1 MKKLLFVFSFF
12 LMAGMTLTAQTTAK
26 KSCSKS
32 CAKTCTK
39 STAKASASTTAGTQV
54 ASQMT
59 EAEIAAEGIE
69 DIKVKECSVSGSKS
83 FYQKSVC
90 AASGNVSWD
99 QVEYCTKSKKFTK
112 VAAASME
119 RDVETGE
126 KVEATAAKKSCS
138 KTCTKTCSKKKAS
151 MK

>member
-12 LMAGMTLTAQTTAK
+12 LMAGMTLNAQTTEAK
-26 KSCSKS
+26 KSCSKT

-39 STAKASASTTAGTQV
+39 SAKTASVDASATQV

-59 EAEIAAEGIE
+59 EAEIAAEGSE
-69 DIKVKECSVSGSKS
+69 DVKVKTCSVSGSKS

-90 AASGNVSWD
+90 ADSGNVSWD
-99 QVEYCTKSKKFTK
+99 EVEYCTKSKTFTK

-126 KVEATAAKKSCS
+126 TTTEPAKKECSKKCS
-138 KTCTKTCSKKKAS
+138 KTCTKKAS
-151 MK
+151 M